1 MMQILYMEK
10 LEVLFFL
17 IFHVF
22 LTLSAFGLLGE
33 RSFECHVFLG
43 VIKEDKTHGWT
54 VAWARKQL
62 PKMEKNMKVTFRPQ
76 AASM

>member
-54 VAWARKQL
+54 VA
-62 PKMEKNMKVTFRPQ
+62 
-76 AASM
+76 